1 MNPTKETSSLSYLNA
16 TGHIPY
22 GMTNDYMFRLIL
34 EKNNYVLKGLICS
47 LLSLTPEKI
56 TSVEIQNP
64 ILLNETVK
72 DKEFILDIKVLMN
85 DSAIIN
91 LEMQMAYML
100 NWRERSLSYLCRAFD
115 QLSHGQ
121 LYDNVKPAI
130 HIGFLNF
137 NPTPDDK
144 PEFYASYKLLNE
156 KTHAAYSDKF
166 ILRVVNL
173 KQIDSA
179 TDEDRANRINYWA
192 RLFTATTWEEIKM
205 LAQNNDFI
213 ASLLNLSMNRMRMR
227 LQEKNAV
234 PVRIICVSSENLLNR
249 KLHFLKK
256 IMPLPKKTNSLGNS
270 KNSLL
275 KFSPLI
281 NIAG

>member
-1 MNPTKETSSLSYLNA
+1 
-16 TGHIPY
+16 
-22 GMTNDYMFRLIL
+22 MTNDYMFRLIL

-47 LLSLTPEKI
+47 LLSLVPEDI
-56 TSVEIQNP
+56 ISVEIQNP
-64 ILLNETVK
+64 ILLNETVD
-72 DKEFILDIKVLMN
+72 DKEFILDIKILMN

-91 LEMQMAYML
+91 LEMQMSYML
-100 NWRERSLSYLCRAFD
+100 NWRERSLSYLCRVFD

-121 LYDNVKPAI
+121 LYDDVKPAI

-137 NPTPDDK
+137 NPNSDEK

-179 TDEDRANRINYWA
+179 TDEDRANRVDYWA

-213 ASLLNLSMNRMRMR
+213 ASASQSLYESNADELTREKCRARENYMCLERTLAEQKNR
-227 LQEKNAV
+227 LAAQEAALA
-234 PVRIICVSSENLLNR
+234 E
-249 KLHFLKK
+249 
-256 IMPLPKKTNSLGNS
+256 KTNSLGDS

-275 KFSPLI
+275 KCNQQI
-281 NIAG
+281 NIMASESHHINSDGIYL

>member
-56 TSVEIQNP
+56 ISVEIQNP

-156 KTHAAYSDKF
+156 KTHAAHSDKF
-166 ILRVVNL
+166 P
-173 KQIDSA
+173 
-179 TDEDRANRINYWA
+179 
-192 RLFTATTWEEIKM
+192 
-205 LAQNNDFI
+205 
-213 ASLLNLSMNRMRMR
+213 SLTL
-227 LQEKNAV
+227 
-234 PVRIICVSSENLLNR
+234 C
-249 KLHFLKK
+249 
-256 IMPLPKKTNSLGNS
+256 
-270 KNSLL
+270 
-275 KFSPLI
+275 
-281 NIAG
+281 